1 MLNNDADDV
10 AYLLDRASQYL
21 PVIYFLRHGRGFAG
35 KTIKRQ
41 DATPSF
47 WLSVSEA
54 VRPPWMIR
62 TRSMHFII
70 LVAAFVILTAVVASG
85 ITLGAD
91 DAVNRYFKSVHGSNP
106 SIDMAMIVITS
117 LGDVTTLFIVGI
129 VLTIIR
135 RTRKVG
141 MIFLIALVVIV
152 VLVMYLKP
160 LVGREIPVYGFE
172 PASELPENFSLESDS
187 LAPIAAGFSYP
198 SGHAA
203 RATAFA
209 FIVGYAVYNKSK
221 KMGYAIWAFPVII
234 GFTRIYV
241 MQHYP
246 TDIIGGFM
254 LGVLVSVVL
263 SNAMKLDEPFFLSR
277 LKGKEGRASKF

>member
-1 MLNNDADDV
+1 M
-10 AYLLDRASQYL
+10 S
-21 PVIYFLRHGRGFAG
+21 

-41 DATPSF
+41 RAASPF
-47 WLSVSEA
+47 WLSLSEA

-62 TRSMHFII
+62 TRSMY
-70 LVAAFVILTAVVASG
+70 FVILVVAFVVFSAIVASG
-85 ITLGAD
+85 ITFEAD
-91 DAVNRYFKSVHGSNP
+91 DAASRYFKSVHGSNP
-106 SIDMAMIVITS
+106 SIDMA
-117 LGDVTTLFIVGI
+117 
-129 VLTIIR
+129 LTIIR

-152 VLVMYLKP
+152 VLVMYIKP
-160 LVGREIPVYGFE
+160 LIGREIPPYGFE

-187 LAPIAAGFSYP
+187 LAPFAAGFSYP

-203 RATAFA
+203 RATALA
-209 FIVGYAVYNKSK
+209 FIAGYAIYNKSK

-234 GFTRIYV
+234 GITRIYV

-246 TDIIGGFM
+246 TDIIAGFM
-254 LGVLVSVVL
+254 FGGLVSVVL

-277 LKGKEGRASKF
+277 IKGKEDRAF